1 MDHDRSPF
9 STATMLRA
17 AARES
22 IERATAKT
30 EIPPGFE
37 VHGGRLCRMPA
48 IDCCY
53 QVHREKVF
61 QPNDRRENDRL
72 TLDDDRIHKTEGN
85 RLMSTAPSIT
95 SLARAGALMTVIAMV
110 ASPSFAA
117 LGICQIFTR

>member
-1 MDHDRSPF
+1 MGLYEPTIDFQPKGLS
-9 STATMLRA
+9 LR
-17 AARES
+17 
-22 IERATAKT
+22 
-30 EIPPGFE
+30 
-37 VHGGRLCRMPA
+37 GRDLGLNCGPRCRMPA

>member
-61 QPNDRRENDRL
+61 QP
-72 TLDDDRIHKTEGN
+72 DDDRIHKTEGN